1 MADEPYSMFVVER
14 GLPGVRVLPLDQ
26 QVSLLGAA
34 PEVDL
39 FVDNHF
45 VSRMHAQVIQDGDH
59 YRIRDLG
66 SKNGTFVN
74 GTRLKDDSQILQSG
88 DKVELAEGQVV
99 LRFQAR
105 GTTLT
110 LPSAPSSSNSEIIV
124 DSKTREVWVRA
135 DKLEPPLSRKE
146 FDVLELLYNRRGEAC
161 SKDEIAAVGW
171 PERDGGAVGD
181 SEIEQSVRRLRLRI
195 ESDPSK
201 PYFITTV
208 RGFGY
213 RLTTGG

>member
-1 MADEPYSMFVVER
+1 MADEPHSMFVVER
-14 GLPGVRVLPLDQ
+14 GVPGVRVLPLDQ

-45 VSRMHAQVIQDGDH
+45 VSRMHAQVIQDGDN

-74 GTRLKDDSQILQSG
+74 GTRLKDDSPILQSG

-110 LPSAPSSSNSEIIV
+110 LPPAPSTADSDIIV
-124 DSKTREVWVRA
+124 DSRSREVWVRA
-135 DKLEPPLSRKE
+135 DKLAPPLSRKE

-161 SKDEIAAVGW
+161 SKDEIAGVGW
-171 PERDGGAVGD
+171 PEREEGGVGD
-181 SEIEQSVRRLRLRI
+181 SEIEQSIRRLRLRI

-201 PYFITTV
+201 PKFITTV

-213 RLTTGG
+213 RLNPGG